1 MTNCYLCAYPDAPHP
16 LKLKD
21 SFTTRSLCK
30 ATYSNQMCDRCYRLL
45 EGDYCQV
52 EFNGKI
58 IFSRNTSWLLVDPR
72 NLENPQN
79 KPYFGD
85 FVSIKGKQ
93 VRKLINIPKR
103 DEIREF
109 LLNPPEPPFEVA
121 IAESGQKHILYLAN
135 TAYSKESFPV
145 GFEQDTVMITTEW
158 KRMLNSIES
167 LLALKFTKTEI
178 MSGDYR
184 TDRLMKV
191 IKEYEIYEKTI
202 APCRKTRSLSLAC
215 YVAKSE

>member
-1 MTNCYLCAYPDAPHP
+1 MVNCYLCAYPDAPHP
-16 LKLKD
+16 LQLKD

-52 EFNGKI
+52 EFNEKI

-85 FVSIKGKQ
+85 FVDIKGKQ

-103 DEIREF
+103 NEIRDF
-109 LLNPPEPPFEVA
+109 LLNPPTPPFEVA

-145 GFEQDTVMITTEW
+145 GFEQDTVMITDKW
-158 KRMLNSIES
+158 VKLLES
-167 LLALKFTKTEI
+167 VEALLTLKFTKTEI
-178 MSGDYR
+178 LSGDYQ
-184 TDRLMKV
+184 TSRLMRAL
-191 IKEYEIYEKTI
+191 KEYEIHEQII
-202 APCRKTRSLSLAC
+202 AFYRKSRALFLAC
-215 YVAKSE
+215 YVAKNE